1 MGGDLPVLVHGSA
14 GTEWAWE
21 VRFFWNLHH
30 IRCEQSLLG
39 PGASLPL
46 CNTSIHCISS
56 RIKESTCKYTWRI
69 RAGDYSVFVLLQLFF
84 LILRCIWIK
93 LNWAR
98 LRGIHKIF
106 WKKYKKTKNIFSLH
120 KIVITLK
127 CFQWRLSGVENI
139 LLWEAKT
146 FLSRVTFCM
155 FILWWKAFTFSL
167 ALNQDTH
174 FYILK

>member
-30 IRCEQSLLG
+30 VRCEQSLLG

-46 CNTSIHCISS
+46 CNTSIHCISP

-84 LILRCIWIK
+84 WFSGVFGSSWTEQDLEGSIK
-93 LNWAR
+93 YF
-98 LRGIHKIF
+98 G
-106 WKKYKKTKNIFSLH
+106 KKYKKTKNIFSLH